1 MPFIDEDILTI
12 RKIVR
17 EEIENAFSA
26 LFTAAR
32 LEDFAGM
39 MTPAIEARVREVLT
53 NIEQNHEKV

>member
-1 MPFIDEDILTI
+1 MPLLDDDLLTI

-26 LFTAAR
+26 LFTATR

-39 MTPAIEARVREVLT
+39 MTPAVEARVREALA
-53 NIEQNHEKV
+53 NIEHNSEKI